1 MRFLPWAF
9 LAVFPAVAVAQ
20 PTLPPVGDVQL
31 LGGSPLILTLD
42 AEGEGP
48 LTYTVQTSD
57 SLVSA
62 AVLAGNRSLRMQVAG
77 FGEMVFELFDENA
90 RRATDH
96 IVELADS
103 GFYDGVIFHR
113 VIDNF
118 VIQGGDPTG
127 TGSGGSPL
135 GAFDDQFHV
144 DLQHNRTGLL
154 SMAKS
159 QDDTNDSQFFVT
171 EGAQRHLD
179 YNHTI
184 FGVLVEGESVREA
197 ISEVPVGTGDRPVT
211 NVVIESARSFLDEEN
226 AVVLLKAAE
235 GATGAA
241 DVTIVVRS
249 SSGQEARQT
258 FRVNVTPD
266 AIDSPPFL
274 ADIPE
279 LRTRVDTPLSYQLR
293 AIDVEDPSSARFL
306 DQTGLAANGLTVPA
320 QANTNLQYRVD
331 FTTGLLT
338 ITPTN
343 GLTGRQLLT
352 VATAV
357 SVNRRR
363 LPGRGGHDRA
373 LIANRCR
380 LPRTNRISSETAGE
394 AISGSPISL
403 RASDWNSLPARTTKT
418 APSSLGR

>member
-226 AVVLLKAAE
+226 AVVLLKAPE

-352 VATAV
+352 VATGV
-357 SVNRRR
+357 SVNAVDYQVVVVTIE
-363 LPGRGGHDRA
+363 P
-373 LIANRCR
+373 
-380 LPRTNRISSETAGE
+380 
-394 AISGSPISL
+394 
-403 RASDWNSLPARTTKT
+403 
-418 APSSLGR
+418 